1 MWRAIHYVALGYPVE
16 PSVEVRDAYATFF
29 ASLGPVLP
37 CALCSKHYQEHLKT
51 EPVNAAL
58 AGRDELFKWTIDLH
72 NAVNLSARK
81 ATWTY
86 AHAYQVY
93 SDPRSSVDERAG
105 ASSSVTSSVSIKVGT
120 LIASLILITAIMW
133 WRRRG
138 VVKIRVSR

>member
-16 PSVEVRDAYATFF
+16 PSVEVRAAYAAFF

-93 SDPRSSVDERAG
+93 ADPRSSVDERSD
-105 ASSSVTSSVSIKVGT
+105 ASSSSSSAVPIKIGT
-120 LIASLILITAIMW
+120 LIASLILITVIIVW

-138 VVKIRVSR
+138 LVKIRVS